1 MLVDTKWNQ
10 RRWFE
15 EFFNGNLTNAQR
27 SAIERY
33 SKNTPIQAQNGQMM
47 KKALVDVYN
56 YIEKNNLK
64 SRIISTVHDEM
75 VIEVDK
81 DELDHTDQFALLMKL
96 AGDYFLEGVEIEAE
110 PIVLKHW
117 SK

>member
-1 MLVDTKWNQ
+1 M
-10 RRWFE
+10 
-15 EFFNGNLTNAQR
+15 
-27 SAIERY
+27 I
-33 SKNTPIQAQNGQMM
+33 
-47 KKALVDVYN
+47 
-56 YIEKNNLK
+56 
-64 SRIISTVHDEM
+64 
-75 VIEVDK
+75 IEVDK